1 MVFRHARRPVG
12 KTGISETSA
21 KTIGVTGETL
31 FAFRALEQGLVPSVP
46 MGDNSQYDFL
56 IDNGSKISRVQIKA
70 SSHPDNSSKVDRY
83 NFTLK
88 HSNYSLYSAEDIDV
102 FGLVVIPLRLVYI
115 VPHTV
120 VSDLTKTSVFPT
132 NNSTSKMEEFRE
144 RWDLL

>member
-1 MVFRHARRPVG
+1 MG
-12 KTGISETSA
+12 QTGIAETSA
-21 KTIGVTGETL
+21 KTIGVTGESL

-46 MGDNSQYDFL
+46 LGDNSQYDFL
-56 IDNGSKISRVQIKA
+56 IDNGSGISKVQIKS
-70 SSHPDNSSKVDRY
+70 SSHRDNSSNVDRY
-83 NFTLK
+83 NFALK
-88 HSNYSLYSAEDIDV
+88 HSAINALYSAEDVDV
-102 FGLVVIPLRLVYI
+102 FGLVVIPLRLIYI